1 MALSH
6 LILVLINFNE
16 MKYLPAIFWFSIIL
30 ILSTYPG
37 NKIPAPPFFQV
48 DKVVHVLM
56 YAPLSIFL
64 TIAFFR
70 QYNNENTRLKVST
83 LIVLFCVFFG
93 GIMEI
98 LQHYILINRS
108 GNIYDFTANTI
119 GAIIGMLLFPFIVKI
134 QPIKKWLDKLS

>member
-1 MALSH
+1 MNNKFK
-6 LILVLINFNE
+6 IN
-16 MKYLPAIFWFSIIL
+16 KLPALFWLLIIT

-56 YAPLSIFL
+56 YAPLSFFL
-64 TIAFFR
+64 VIAFFR
-70 QYNNENTRLKVST
+70 QYNNLKLRLKVSL
-83 LIVLFCVFFG
+83 LIIVFAVFFG

-119 GAIIGMLLFPFIVKI
+119 GAILGVLSFPLIAKI
-134 QPIKKWLDKLS
+134 LPINKWLDKLS